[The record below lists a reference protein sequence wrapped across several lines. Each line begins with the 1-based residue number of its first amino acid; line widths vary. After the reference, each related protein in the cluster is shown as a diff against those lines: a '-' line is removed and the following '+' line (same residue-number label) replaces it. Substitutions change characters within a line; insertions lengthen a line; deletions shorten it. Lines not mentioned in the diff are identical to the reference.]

1 MIVVPDKV
9 KVAPFMNKR
18 NANAARIEQTENEL
32 KELETAPEPV
42 EPEPENKEEATFKKR
57 YGDLRRHSQQK
68 EAEFQK
74 QLDELRSQL
83 EAATRKEIKLPKSE
97 EEVDEWAR
105 NYPDVAA
112 IVETIAIKKAREM
125 TAELNSRIK
134 KVDEM
139 EATTKAEKVKA
150 ELKRLHPDIDELKD
164 SDEFHDWME
173 TQPLKIQNAVY
184 ENDDDAES
192 AAAVIDLFKLKTGY
206 GSKKPAASNNNNND
220 AARAVN
226 TRTNRSQPS
235 VIDKDVI
242 RESDVKRMS
251 DKEYEAN
258 EEKIM
263 AAMRSGKFVYDL
275 SGNAR

>member
-1 MIVVPDKV
+1 MIAEPNKV
-9 KVAPFMNKR
+9 KVAPFMSKR
-18 NANAARIEQTENEL
+18 NANDARIEEAEQEL
-32 KELETAPEPV
+32 KALETPAEPT

-74 QLDELRSQL
+74 QLDDLRSQL

-112 IVETIAIKKAREM
+112 IVETIAIKKAKEM
-125 TAELNSRIK
+125 TDSLSTRMK

-139 EATTKAEKVKA
+139 EATTKAERTRA
-150 ELKRLHPDIDELKD
+150 ELMRLHPDIDDLKD

-173 TQPLKIQNAVY
+173 KQPLKIQNAVY

-206 GSKKPAASNNNNND
+206 GSKKPATSNNND

-235 VIDKDVI
+235 VTDKDVI

-251 DKEYEAN
+251 DREYEAN

-263 AAMRSGKFVYDL
+263 TAMRSGKFVYDV

>member
-1 MIVVPDKV
+1 MIAEPNKV
-9 KVAPFMNKR
+9 KVAPFMSKR
-18 NANAARIEQTENEL
+18 NANDARIEEAEQEL
-32 KELETAPEPV
+32 KALETPAEPT

-74 QLDELRSQL
+74 QLDDLRSQL

-112 IVETIAIKKAREM
+112 IVETIAIKKAKEM
-125 TAELNSRIK
+125 TDSLSTRMK

-139 EATTKAEKVKA
+139 EATTKAERTRA
-150 ELKRLHPDIDELKD
+150 ELMRLHPDIDDLKD

-173 TQPLKIQNAVY
+173 KQPLKIQNAVY

-206 GSKKPAASNNNNND
+206 GSKKPATSNNND

-235 VIDKDVI
+235 VTDKDVI

-251 DKEYEAN
+251 DREYEAN

-263 AAMRSGKFVYDL
+263 TAMRSGKFVYDL

>member
-1 MIVVPDKV
+1 
-9 KVAPFMNKR
+9 
-18 NANAARIEQTENEL
+18 
-32 KELETAPEPV
+32 LETPTEPA

-74 QLDELRSQL
+74 QLDDLRSQL

-112 IVETIAIKKAREM
+112 IVETIAIKKAKEM
-125 TAELNSRIK
+125 TDSLSTRMK

-139 EATTKAEKVKA
+139 EATTKAERTRA
-150 ELKRLHPDIDELKD
+150 ELMRLHPDIDDLKD

-173 TQPLKIQNAVY
+173 KQPLKIQNAVY

-206 GSKKPAASNNNNND
+206 GSKKPATSNNND

-235 VIDKDVI
+235 VTDKDVI

-251 DKEYEAN
+251 DREYEAN

-263 AAMRSGKFVYDL
+263 TAMRSGKFVYDV

>member
-1 MIVVPDKV
+1 MIAVPDQV
-9 KVAPFMNKR
+9 KVAPFMKKR
-18 NANAARIEQTENEL
+18 DTNAQRIEETEAEL
-32 KELETAPEPV
+32 KALETPAEPT
-42 EPEPENKEEATFKKR
+42 EAEPENKEEATFKKR

-68 EAEFQK
+68 ETQLQK
-74 QLDELRSQL
+74 QIDELRQQL
-83 EAATRKEIKLPKSE
+83 ETVTKQEIKLPKSD
-97 EEVDEWAR
+97 EEVDEWVR

-125 TAELNSRIK
+125 TETLNVRMK

-139 EATTKAEKVKA
+139 EASTKVERTRA
-150 ELKRLHPDIDELKD
+150 ELMRLHPDIDDLKD

-173 TQPLKIQNAVY
+173 KQPLKIQNAVY

-206 GSKKPAASNNNNND
+206 GAKKKPAADNGKD
-220 AARAVN
+220 AAKAVN
-226 TRTNRSQPS
+226 ARSGRSQPAITDS
-235 VIDKDVI
+235 DVI

-251 DKEYEAN
+251 DREYEAN
-258 EEKIM
+258 EDKIM
-263 AAMRSGKFVYDL
+263 TAMRSGKFVYDI

>member
-1 MIVVPDKV
+1 MIAATEQV
-9 KVAPFMNKR
+9 KVAPFMKKR
-18 NANAARIEQTENEL
+18 DANTARIEEAEAEL
-32 KELETAPEPV
+32 KALETPSEPV
-42 EPEPENKEEATFKKR
+42 EAEPANKEEATFKKR

-74 QLDELRSQL
+74 QLDDLRGQL

-97 EEVDEWAR
+97 AEVDEWAR

-112 IVETIAIKKAREM
+112 IVETIAMKKAKEM
-125 TAELNSRIK
+125 TDSLNTRMK

-139 EATTKAEKVKA
+139 EATTKAERTKA
-150 ELKRLHPDIDELKD
+150 ELMRLHPDFETLKD
-164 SDEFHDWME
+164 SDDFHDWME
-173 TQPLKIQNAVY
+173 SQPLKIQNAVY

-206 GSKKPAASNNNNND
+206 GSKKPAANNNDD

-226 TRTNRSQPS
+226 TRTSRTQPTTT
-235 VIDKDVI
+235 DRDVI
-242 RESDVKRMS
+242 LESDVKRMS
-251 DKEYEAN
+251 DREYEAN

-263 AAMRSGKFVYDL
+263 NAMRSGKFVYDV